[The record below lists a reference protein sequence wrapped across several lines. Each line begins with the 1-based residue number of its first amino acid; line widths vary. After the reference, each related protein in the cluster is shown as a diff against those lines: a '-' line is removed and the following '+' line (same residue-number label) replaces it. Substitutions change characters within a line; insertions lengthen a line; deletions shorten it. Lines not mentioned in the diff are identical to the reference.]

1 MTHPAKPPEPPLPP
15 HHGPTVAYYERH
27 AQDFF
32 QETIGIDMRP
42 LYQRFLPLLPADA
55 RILDAGCGAGRD
67 LRAFRDLGY
76 AATGFDAS
84 PALVALARG
93 HAGDPVHCLT
103 FQTISWQAA
112 FHGIWACA
120 SLLHVPRVALGDSL
134 YRLATALLPGGI
146 LYVSFKYGAAEREK
160 DGRTF
165 TDLDEAQ
172 LACLLAKNP
181 LLAPLDVWIT
191 ADRRPNRDHEHWL
204 NALLRRSIPQG

>member
-1 MTHPAKPPEPPLPP
+1 MAHPNHASS
-15 HHGPTVAYYERH
+15 VAYYERH
-27 AQDFF
+27 AQAFF
-32 QETIGIDMRP
+32 QETIGVDMRP
-42 LYQRFLPLLPADA
+42 LYQRFLPLLPEGA

-84 PALVALARG
+84 PALVALARQ

-103 FQTISWQAA
+103 FQSMTWRAT

-120 SLLHVPRVALGDSL
+120 SLLHVPRAALGDSL
-134 YRLATALLPGGI
+134 RRLTTALLPGGT
-146 LYVSFKYGAAEREK
+146 LYASFKYGTGEREK

-172 LACLLAKNP
+172 LACLLAEQP
-181 LLAPLDVWIT
+181 LLAPLAVWTT
-191 ADRRPNRDHEHWL
+191 ADRRPNRDHERWL
-204 NALLRRSIPQG
+204 NVLLRKVDPQA